1 MQAAYDLEVE
11 DNKKKAVEQQNA
23 QSEAQARLEL
33 LQEQEQ
39 RLVAVLKT
47 SRGELFELQE
57 TCRHQSGLLEA
68 RDKLVEQQAA
78 DLRAAVQANSTL
90 EQRVQSQQEQLQQ
103 AQSQLMQADERLE
116 QTRPVNTNSLL
127 IADCSDGGSAATRWL
142 TSAESRTPRMRTSY
156 SSTGAPPF
164 AGLVTTGLYC
174 SRIHVAHSPDEHS
187 QTLFKTCPH
196 ACARMRA
203 SKRALTHSS
212 MTRTL
217 HHPCRCPST
226 GSRRT

>member
-47 SRGELFELQE
+47 NRGELFELKE

-116 QTRPVNTNSLL
+116 QQQAQVGLCMIP
-127 IADCSDGGSAATRWL
+127 SA
-142 TSAESRTPRMRTSY
+142 
-156 SSTGAPPF
+156 
-164 AGLVTTGLYC
+164 
-174 SRIHVAHSPDEHS
+174 
-187 QTLFKTCPH
+187 H
-196 ACARMRA
+196 A
-203 SKRALTHSS
+203 
-212 MTRTL
+212 
-217 HHPCRCPST
+217 
-226 GSRRT
+226 

>member
-1 MQAAYDLEVE
+1 MTPHQVAQALHADTINIFVANLYWMQAKQEQQDKQNDETKRHYQMLQAQMTAETESAKNSLAESEKKRAQLQVCILSRVRASWARVSRVVLTGCWNSLQAAYDLEVE

-116 QTRPVNTNSLL
+116 QQQAQVGLCMIP
-127 IADCSDGGSAATRWL
+127 SA
-142 TSAESRTPRMRTSY
+142 
-156 SSTGAPPF
+156 
-164 AGLVTTGLYC
+164 
-174 SRIHVAHSPDEHS
+174 
-187 QTLFKTCPH
+187 H
-196 ACARMRA
+196 A
-203 SKRALTHSS
+203 
-212 MTRTL
+212 
-217 HHPCRCPST
+217 
-226 GSRRT
+226 